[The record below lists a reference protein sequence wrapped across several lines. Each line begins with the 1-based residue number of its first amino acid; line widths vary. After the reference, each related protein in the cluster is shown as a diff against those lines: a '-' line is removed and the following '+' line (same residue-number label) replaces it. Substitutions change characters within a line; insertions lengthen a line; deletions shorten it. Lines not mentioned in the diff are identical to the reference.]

1 MAHLSPLQFS
11 FTSSIPLFKTSCKFL
26 FWDLHVTLNL
36 IMHSL
41 KSLWRKSDNC
51 RNELCGR
58 HVGGKKKKKQTKLTR
73 CEEWVD
79 CHIVPIAVT
88 QYTWQFTADQV
99 TLREEGLFM
108 HAQSRGPLSLVA
120 ILQRCTS
127 GFQDIQNRSPLSG

>member
-1 MAHLSPLQFS
+1 MSHLSPLQFS

-41 KSLWRKSDNC
+41 KSLWGKSDNC
-51 RNELCGR
+51 RNELWGR
-58 HVGGKKKKKQTKLTR
+58 HVGGKKKKKNKTNKVWRMGRLG
-73 CEEWVD
+73 
-79 CHIVPIAVT
+79 HIVPIAVT